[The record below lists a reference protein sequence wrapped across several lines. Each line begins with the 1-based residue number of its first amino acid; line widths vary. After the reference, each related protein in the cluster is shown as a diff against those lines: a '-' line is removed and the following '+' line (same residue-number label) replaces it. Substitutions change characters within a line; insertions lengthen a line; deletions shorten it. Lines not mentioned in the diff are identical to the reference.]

1 MRNDITSNG
10 RGITAD
16 NHSLREDNFISH
28 SRSAAR
34 LSAVRVPGMSPEGH
48 PHMQKN
54 VKSDS
59 RGITAGNH
67 SPVDTDFTSLGR
79 VKAQSLTAGLRSR
92 EGDDR

>member
-1 MRNDITSNG
+1 MQNDVTSDS
-10 RGITAD
+10 RGIAAD
-16 NHSLREDNFISH
+16 NHSLRADNFISH
-28 SRSAAR
+28 RRSAAR

-59 RGITAGNH
+59 RGITADNH
-67 SPVDTDFTSLGR
+67 SHVDTEFTSLGR
-79 VKAQSLTAGLRSR
+79 VKAQPLTAELRSR

>member
-1 MRNDITSNG
+1 MQKDVTSNS
-10 RGITAD
+10 RGIAAE
-16 NHSLREDNFISH
+16 NHSLRADNFTGYR
-28 SRSAAR
+28 RSAFR

-67 SPVDTDFTSLGR
+67 SHVGTEFTSLGR
-79 VKAQSLTAGLRSR
+79 VKAQSLTAELRSR

>member
-1 MRNDITSNG
+1 MRNDVTSNG
-10 RGITAD
+10 KGITAD

-59 RGITAGNH
+59 RGITADNH
-67 SPVDTDFTSLGR
+67 SLVDTEFTSNAR
-79 VKAQSLTAGLRSR
+79 AKAHSLTEEQRSQ

>member
-1 MRNDITSNG
+1 MRNDVTSNG

-16 NHSLREDNFISH
+16 NHSLRADNFISH

-54 VKSDS
+54 IKSDS

-67 SPVDTDFTSLGR
+67 SLADTEFISNVR
-79 VKAQSLTAGLRSR
+79 AKAHSLTEELRGE